1 MSQKPS
7 VQPGTS
13 ERNRVFTELRAI
25 QERCGGYIPEEELY
39 QLAAKLQRVTFEK
52 GQYIGGVCD
61 VYSVA
66 SFYPEF
72 RFKKPPRVEVRVC
85 TALPCY
91 LRGAEEQYRAI
102 ETMANGKDGV
112 SVGRCPCLGRCD
124 TAPAMTVNGHI
135 FAMPENKATGVSLSK
150 LAGEY
155 IRWGGDGVAE
165 RPTAKIAEPSGPGT
179 EPPKHAHRVERL
191 TGIPGV
197 DEIGRLPQYIGN
209 YRTDPYA
216 ATSEHYGELRKL
228 LRVANLGESRDKAVA
243 ASKSSGDSRKK
254 KDAAA
259 TAPADAPAAPPP
271 PAEIPTG
278 IAFVRQE
285 IKSGNLRG
293 MGGAGK
299 PFLRKFDQ
307 VMSANS
313 AEKYV
318 VVNADES
325 EPGTIKDRELLL
337 RFPHLLIESLA
348 IVGISVGAKKGYI
361 YLRHEYEQ
369 QAASILRELRWA
381 YANTCKDAN
390 GKIVPKDRFL
400 GSNILGSGVTF
411 DIELFISPGGYV
423 MGEQSA
429 LLNAIEGQRGMPRN
443 QIQDLGDKKGLPTG
457 NGLWG
462 MPTLVSNVE
471 TYTYLP
477 VILRRGGK
485 WFCDQGVN
493 GSQGLKWASVCGDVE
508 KPGVFE
514 LSMGTTFR
522 EIIYNLAGG
531 VSGGK
536 PMKAFAPSGPS
547 FGFLPGTDKFLDLP
561 IDFPAEDENKKPNA
575 IKAAGAT
582 IGSGAIIILA
592 EGRSVLEG
600 ALNFTRFFRNESCGK
615 CVPCRIGSQ
624 KMVDVIKQIRSETFE
639 ANKIKLADCQARDD
653 GTLDA
658 LVNEL
663 KEEHLGTI
671 ERLSVV
677 LESTSIC
684 GLGRVVH
691 LPIQTVL
698 KHFPEEV
705 DKHLRGEARLSDASI
720 S

>member
-1 MSQKPS
+1 MSSYLRVTMKQNSP
-7 VQPGTS
+7 VQPGAS
-13 ERNRVFTELRAI
+13 ERNRVFTELREI
-25 QERCGGYIPEEELY
+25 QARCGGYIPEEELY

-72 RFKKPPRVEVRVC
+72 RFKKPPLVEVRVC
-85 TALPCY
+85 TALPCH
-91 LRGAEEQYRAI
+91 LRGAEQQYRAI
-102 ETMANGKDGV
+102 ESAAQGKPGV

-135 FAMPENKATGVSLSK
+135 FAMSK
-150 LAGEY
+150 DAGPQTTLAEVAGEY
-155 IRWGGDGVAE
+155 IRWGSQGQPS
-165 RPTAKIAEPSGPGT
+165 PTAATASPAASFT
-179 EPPKHAHRVERL
+179 EPPKYAHQVEPL
-191 TGIPGV
+191 TGIPGIH
-197 DEIGRLPQYIGN
+197 DIGRQPQYIGN
-209 YRTDPYA
+209 YRTDPY
-216 ATSEHYGELRKL
+216 SSIDEQYGELRKL
-228 LRVANLGESRDKAVA
+228 LSTTDLPASRQA
-243 ASKSSGDSRKK
+243 AITEAALRSPSADASSEP
-254 KDAAA
+254 A
-259 TAPADAPAAPPP
+259 TA
-271 PAEIPTG
+271 IRL
-278 IAFVRQE
+278 VRHE
-285 IKSGNLRG
+285 IKTANLRG

-307 VMSANS
+307 VMSAT
-313 AEKYV
+313 APEKYV
-318 VVNADES
+318 IANADES

-348 IVGISVGAKKGYI
+348 IIGISVGARKGYI

-369 QAASILRELRWA
+369 QAASLLRELRWA
-381 YANTCKDAN
+381 YADTCVDAD
-390 GKIVPKDRFL
+390 GRTVPKPRFL
-400 GSNILGSGVTF
+400 GENILGTGINF

-471 TYTYLP
+471 TFTYVP
-477 VILRRGGK
+477 AILRHGGK
-485 WFCDQGVN
+485 WFIDQGVN
-493 GSQGLKWASVCGDVE
+493 GCQGLKWASVCGDVE

-522 EIIYNLAGG
+522 EIIQQKAGG
-531 VSGGK
+531 VSDGK
-536 PMKAFAPSGPS
+536 GMKAFAPSGPS
-547 FGFLPGTDKFLDLP
+547 FGFLPATERFLDLP
-561 IDFPAEDENKKPNA
+561 IDFPADAPDGKPNA

-582 IGSGAIIILA
+582 IGSGAIIVLA
-592 EGRSVLEG
+592 EGRSVLDG

-624 KMVDVIKQIRSETFE
+624 KMVDVIKQIRGETYE
-639 ANKIKLADCQARDD
+639 ANKVKLADCRARAD
-653 GTLDA
+653 GTHDA
-658 LVNEL
+658 MIAEL

-698 KHFPEEV
+698 KHFPEEI
-705 DKHLRGEARLSDASI
+705 DKHLRGEAHLSS
-720 S
+720 

>member
-1 MSQKPS
+1 MQKPS
-7 VQPGTS
+7 SPPATS
-13 ERNRVFTELRAI
+13 ARNRVFTELRMI
-25 QERCGGYIPEEELY
+25 QERCGGYIPEVELY

-72 RFKKPPRVEVRVC
+72 RFKKPPVVEVRVC
-85 TALPCY
+85 TALPCS
-91 LRGAEEQYRAI
+91 LRGAEEEYRAI
-102 ETMANGKDGV
+102 EAAAKGTAGV

-135 FAMPENKATGVSLSK
+135 FAMPDHQAGTK
-150 LAGEY
+150 LADLAGQY
-155 IRWGGDGVAE
+155 IRWADRDAASVDSVA
-165 RPTAKIAEPSGPGT
+165 RNVHPTEAAA
-179 EPPKHAHRVERL
+179 EPPKHAHRLESL
-191 TGIPGV
+191 TGVPGV
-197 DEIGRLPQYIGN
+197 DEIGRQPRYAGD
-209 YRTDPYA
+209 YRTDPYHEI
-216 ATSEHYGELRKL
+216 SEHYHQLQGL
-228 LRVANLGESRDKAVA
+228 LSEKRITESRERAIA
-243 ASKSSGDSRKK
+243 ASKAPKNGALAGEMASS
-254 KDAAA
+254 DA
-259 TAPADAPAAPPP
+259 DV
-271 PAEIPTG
+271 ESLTG
-278 IAFVRQE
+278 VARVRNE
-285 IKSGNLRG
+285 IKSANLRG

-307 VMSANS
+307 VMTAI
-313 AEKYV
+313 APEKYV

-325 EPGTIKDRELLL
+325 EPGTIKDRELML

-348 IVGISVGAKKGYI
+348 IVGISVGAQKGYI
-361 YLRHEYEQ
+361 YLRHEYEE
-369 QAASILRELRWA
+369 QAASLLRELRWA
-381 YANTCKDAN
+381 YSDVARDSG
-390 GKIVPKDRFL
+390 GKIVSKRRFL
-400 GSNILGSGVTF
+400 GSNILGSGVNF

-471 TYTYLP
+471 TFTYLP
-477 VILRRGGK
+477 AILHHGGK
-485 WFCDQGVN
+485 WFRDQGIN
-493 GSQGLKWASVCGDVE
+493 GCQGLKWASVCGDVE

-522 EIIYNLAGG
+522 EMIFEKAGG
-531 VSGGK
+531 MRNGT
-536 PMKAFAPSGPS
+536 PLKAFAPSGPS

-561 IDFPAEDENKKPNA
+561 MDFPGEGPDGKANA

-582 IGSGAIIILA
+582 VGSGAIIVLA

-624 KMVDVIKQIRSETFE
+624 KMVDVIKQIRGETYQKNSGQLAECRTRGEE
-639 ANKIKLADCQARDD
+639 ALNDFVQ
-653 GTLDA
+653 
-658 LVNEL
+658 EL
-663 KEEHLGTI
+663 KGEHLETI

-698 KHFPEEV
+698 KHFPDEV
-705 DKHLRGEARLSDASI
+705 DKHLRGEMIPDGALKSP
-720 S
+720 